1 MKNRIICLVVC
12 LMTIVGCSVLCIC
25 GIYKILNE
33 KSYYLFSC
41 MSDDDRT
48 FTYTWAQI
56 KLPDGAIIEG
66 KVDSWTDYGDE
77 LLQITINGTT
87 YLVHAADAVMKT

>member
-1 MKNRIICLVVC
+1 M
-12 LMTIVGCSVLCIC
+12 
-25 GIYKILNE
+25 LN
-33 KSYYLFSC
+33 K
-41 MSDDDRT
+41 T

-77 LLQITINGTT
+77 LLQITIDGTT

>member
-1 MKNRIICLVVC
+1 MTMKNRIICVVAC
-12 LMTIVGCSVLCIC
+12 LMMLVGCVVLCSC
-25 GIYKILNE
+25 GNYKVLN
-33 KSYYLFSC
+33 K
-41 MSDDDRT
+41 T

-77 LLQITINGTT
+77 LLQITIDVPHIWFMQQM
-87 YLVHAADAVMKT
+87 LL

>member
-1 MKNRIICLVVC
+1 MKNRIICVVAC
-12 LMTIVGCSVLCIC
+12 LMMLVGCVVLCSC
-25 GIYKILNE
+25 GNYKVLN
-33 KSYYLFSC
+33 K
-41 MSDDDRT
+41 T

-77 LLQITINGTT
+77 LLQITIDGTT
-87 YLVHAADAVMKT
+87 YMVHAANAIMKT